1 MVNRQRIIALV
12 FMVFIGAMLLY
23 VSLINSVEP
32 AINKDEAHGFK
43 FILDILHRANINA
56 LLDDI
61 KTYIGLI
68 SVGLGLFIYAG
79 KKGK

>member
-32 AINKDEAHGFK
+32 AINKDEANGFK

-68 SVGLGLFIYAG
+68 SVGLGVFIYAG